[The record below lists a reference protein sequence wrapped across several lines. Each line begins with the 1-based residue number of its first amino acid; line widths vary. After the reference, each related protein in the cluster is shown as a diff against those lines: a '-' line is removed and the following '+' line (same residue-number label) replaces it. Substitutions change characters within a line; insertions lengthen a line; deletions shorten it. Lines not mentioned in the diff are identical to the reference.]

1 MENKN
6 TNNKSSGALSTLKR
20 IAKYSGLRLIS
31 LFITVIIGAFLTIMI
46 ANMGGYVDEIIKSQ
60 VDERLSMQIA
70 SDPNFQKMSVEKR
83 KVYMNNKR
91 ELEYKR
97 LGLDQ
102 PFMIKTFK
110 FLYSAMTLN
119 LGSSNYIKSD
129 TGSKQV
135 KLIIAERL
143 GPSIMLMGTAN
154 LILFVLAILIA
165 LALSRKYG
173 SKIDKLFISLSPLS
187 SMPAWFYGIFFILLF
202 AAVFKILPF
211 GGMIDSPPPQGFM
224 DRTISILK
232 HLILPVSSL
241 VVSALFASIYSWRT
255 FFMIYSSEDY
265 VEMAKAKGLPRKL
278 IKRRYILRPTLP
290 TIVTSFTLMM
300 ITMWMG
306 AMVTETIFKWPGLG
320 TVILQATNF
329 YDTKIIVGTTIIY
342 GYLLAITVFLLD
354 FVYALVDPRVKIGQG
369 NRG

>member
-6 TNNKSSGALSTLKR
+6 TNNKSSGALSTFKR

-31 LFITVIIGAFLTIMI
+31 LFITVIIGAYLTIMI
-46 ANMGGYVDEIIKSQ
+46 ASMGGHVDEIIKSQ
-60 VDERLSMQIA
+60 VDERLAMQIA
-70 SDPNFQKMSVEKR
+70 NDPSYQKMSVQKR
-83 KVYMNNKR
+83 RVYMNNKK

-102 PFMIKTFK
+102 PFILKSFK
-110 FLYSAMTLN
+110 FLFNAMTLN
-119 LGSSNYIKSD
+119 LGTSDYIKSD

-135 KLIIAERL
+135 STIIAERL
-143 GPSIMLMGTAN
+143 GPSLMLMGTAN
-154 LILFVLAILIA
+154 MLLFIIAILVA
-165 LALSRKYG
+165 LGLSRKYG

-211 GGMIDSPPPQGFM
+211 GGMIDSPPPQAFLP
-224 DRTISILK
+224 RTLSILK
-232 HLILPVSSL
+232 HLTLPVLSL
-241 VVSALFASIYSWRT
+241 VISASFASIYSWRT

-290 TIVTSFTLMM
+290 TIITSFTLMM

-306 AMVTETIFKWPGLG
+306 AMVTETIFQWPGLG
-320 TVILQATNF
+320 TVVLSATKF
-329 YDTKIIVGTTIIY
+329 YDTAIIVGVNIIY